1 MKGKITTAAVVA
13 LAAFTAGYSML
24 RAQSA
29 PRSVWD
35 GVYTADQAKRG
46 QALYNQNCARC
57 HGDTLAGGEMAP
69 PLAGA
74 NFLSNWTGLS
84 VGDLFD
90 RTRISMPQD
99 KPGKLSREVIADVLA
114 YILSQNQFPAGE
126 TELPKA
132 TEVLKDIMI
141 EATKP
146 EKK

>member
-13 LAAFTAGYSML
+13 VAAFTAGYSTL
-24 RAQSA
+24 RAQA
-29 PRSVWD
+29 AAHSVWD

-46 QALYNQNCARC
+46 QGLYNQHCAHC

-84 VGDLFD
+84 VGDLFE

-99 KPGKLSREVIADVLA
+99 KPGKLSREVNADVLA
-114 YILSQNQFPAGE
+114 YIISMNQFPAGQ

-132 TEVLKDIMI
+132 AEILNGIMI
-141 EATKP
+141 EASKP